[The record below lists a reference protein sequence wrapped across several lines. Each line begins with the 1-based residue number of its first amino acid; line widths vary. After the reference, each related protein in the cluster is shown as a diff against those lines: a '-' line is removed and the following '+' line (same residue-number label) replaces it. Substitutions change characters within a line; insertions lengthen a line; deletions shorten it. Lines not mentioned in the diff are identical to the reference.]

1 MDVYLCRTKRALGES
16 VYKHTN
22 LSALFDYLN
31 VETKTKLEVKEGSPF
46 KADIYG
52 IPFYFMVKPIRDY
65 GEFAYPYR
73 KRKTPQEVLY
83 KLFNLGVLRVF
94 WTQENLRPRLMNC
107 GNCIDGWLY
116 KDLFLDKEAAYQA
129 FSPLEGTVLVVRW

>member
-22 LSALFDYLN
+22 LSTLFDYLN
-31 VETKTKLEVKEGSPF
+31 VSTKTKLEVKEGSPF
-46 KADIYG
+46 QVSVHD

-73 KRKTPQEVLY
+73 KRKTPQEALY
-83 KLFNLGVLRVF
+83 KLFSLGVLRVF
-94 WTQENLRPRLMNC
+94 WTQDSLRPKLMNC
-107 GNCIDGWLY
+107 TNCLNGWLY
-116 KDLFLDKEAAYQA
+116 KDLFSDKERAYQA
-129 FSPLEGTVLVVRW
+129 FSPLEGVALVVWW